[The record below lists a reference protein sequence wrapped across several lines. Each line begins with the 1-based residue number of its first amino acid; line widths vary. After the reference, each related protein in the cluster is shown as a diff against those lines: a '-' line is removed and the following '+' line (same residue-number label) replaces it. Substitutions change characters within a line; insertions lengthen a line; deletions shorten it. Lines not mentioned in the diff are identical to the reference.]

1 MLRKVLWLNGA
12 LVFLLFLVS
21 LCKAEPVISF
31 NQHLSVGFDKQQ
43 LPGQSVWLSEDTD
56 SEGSFSGDRFVR
68 LVEAAL
74 SDQASPVILQ
84 YQPQSQ
90 FIHSANAKAARTNST
105 SAQVLLPEPAML
117 ILFGTG
123 LVITAARIRKRRK
136 ALVDEEH
143 HNQH

>member
-1 MLRKVLWLNGA
+1 MPRKVLWLNVA

-21 LCKAEPVISF
+21 LGKAEPVISF
-31 NQHLSVGFDKQQ
+31 NQQPSVGFDKQQ
-43 LPGQSVWLSEDTD
+43 LQGQSVWIGEDID
-56 SEGSFSGDRFVR
+56 SEGLFTGDRFVR

-74 SDQASPVILQ
+74 SDQASPVALQ

-143 HNQH
+143 NNQH